1 MNGSELCGFSKLRYW
16 QAAGRCS
23 IFQSMR
29 FADWEIKPC
38 ADECAVTGKTFVEDE
53 EFYTLLF
60 QEKEGLRRMDV
71 STAARE
77 GMDDGE
83 QKPISSWKSQFKP
96 KPGPEEETV
105 GKQDAESELRRLL
118 EKGEESTASLCRIL
132 ALLLERKRMLKL
144 RERIVQDGR
153 SLLVYEHTDTQE
165 SFIVPDVDFK
175 LSELDSL
182 REEILENTE
191 SKLFSVSVP
200 VDPPAAVQPAQS

>member
-1 MNGSELCGFSKLRYW
+1 MAVTRSLIYISAMRY
-16 QAAGRCS
+16 S
-23 IFQSMR
+23 
-29 FADWEIKPC
+29 DWEIKPC
-38 ADECAVTGKTFVEDE
+38 ADHCAVTGKAFSEDE

-71 STAARE
+71 SAAAWERMSE
-77 GMDDGE
+77 E
-83 QKPISSWKSQFKP
+83 EERSISNWKSHFKP
-96 KPGPEEETV
+96 KPAAEEEAV

-144 RERIVQDGR
+144 RERINQDGR
-153 SLLVYEHTDTQE
+153 QLLVYEHTDTGE

-182 REEILENTE
+182 RAEILENTE

-200 VDPPAAVQPAQS
+200 AEAQPQEVTQK